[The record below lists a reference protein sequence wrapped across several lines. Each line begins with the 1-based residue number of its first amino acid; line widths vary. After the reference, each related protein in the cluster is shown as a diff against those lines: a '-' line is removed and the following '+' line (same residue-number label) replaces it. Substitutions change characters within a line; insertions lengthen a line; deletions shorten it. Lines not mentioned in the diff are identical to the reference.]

1 MKRKTV
7 TRIGA
12 AVLASL
18 ALAACSTDGGGSSN
32 RDVAEFDAS
41 QPIAGSDQG
50 QFDASPEEI
59 REGLQADPWWAPS
72 LFVDCD
78 ATDEASCEGEATEGV
93 YNAIPSDLVTER
105 WRVCAVVPHL
115 SDAYWVAVNYGM
127 VEEARRLGVN
137 LDFYEAG
144 GYTELSTQ
152 ISQIDDCVAGGADA
166 VIIGAI
172 SADGLNAKVNQL
184 VSQGIVVIDALNGIA
199 NKDVDARSV
208 LSWRRIGATVGD
220 YLVAAGGDENVAWF
234 PGPPGAGWAEDANK
248 GFVEA
253 MKSGS
258 MTVVDTKYG
267 DTDKNTQLRLVEDTL
282 QANSGVSIIAGNA
295 VGADAAAAAGLH
307 NKATIIGSYM
317 TPETLTNIESGKVA
331 CAATDQPA
339 VQARVAVDM
348 TVRLL
353 QGIPLDE
360 DKKRAYPAPYLV
372 CGEGG
377 EGAQPISEFVPETT
391 FAPEGWK
398 PVFTVKGN

>member
-7 TRIGA
+7 TQIWA
-12 AVLASL
+12 AVLASFV
-18 ALAACSTDGGGSSN
+18 LAACSADGGGGG

-50 QFDASPEEI
+50 QFDASPEEV

-72 LFVDCD
+72 LFVDCG
-78 ATDEASCEGEATEGV
+78 ATDDASCEGEATEGV
-93 YNAIPSDLVTER
+93 YNAIPNDLVTED

-127 VEEARRLGVN
+127 VEEARRLGIN

-172 SADGLNAKVNQL
+172 SADGLNAKVDQL
-184 VSQGIVVIDALNGIA
+184 ISQDIVVIDALNGIA

-208 LSWRRIGATVGD
+208 LSWRRIGETVGD
-220 YLVAAGGDENVAWF
+220 YLASSGDDGNIAWF

-248 GFVEA
+248 GFA
-253 MKSGS
+253 DALAASS
-258 MTVVDTKYG
+258 MNVVDTKYG

-295 VGADAAAAAGLH
+295 VAADAAAAAGL
-307 NKATIIGSYM
+307 NKNATIIGSYM

-339 VQARVAVDM
+339 VQARVAIDM

-360 DKKRAYPAPYLV
+360 EKKRAYPAPYLV
-372 CGEGG
+372 CGDAG

-391 FAPEGWK
+391 FAPDDWK
-398 PVFTVKGN
+398 PVFTVEGN